1 MITTRGPR
9 SQHTVCFAPC
19 THLRKVGGYSP
30 PCNDVAIYR
39 NQAKSF
45 ERTGLVDG
53 AYRSAKCFF
62 AVSGAAGN
70 HQEDIAVV
78 RRQPGC
84 VDDLRAV
91 FSVGATRRVCL
102 RARADA
108 SRAPAVAGDCT
119 PGGGD
124 CSGRLDAT
132 VLSARVN
139 LEACRWQP
147 TGTTHTHVVNGCGC
161 CAVLCALNNRTT
173 GAGVVRT
180 TLSGPLA
187 VSPLFAV
194 EYRLAGSA
202 VDVSVPG

>member
-39 NQAKSF
+39 NQSEPF
-45 ERTGLVDG
+45 ERAGLVVG
-53 AYRSAKCFF
+53 TYHSAKRFF
-62 AVSGAAGN
+62 AVSGAASH
-70 HQEDIAVV
+70 HQEDSSVV
-78 RRQPGC
+78 RWQPGC
-84 VDDLRAV
+84 MDDLRAV
-91 FSVGATRRVCL
+91 FSAGAIGRICV

-108 SRAPAVAGDCT
+108 SGAPAVAGNCAF
-119 PGGGD
+119 GGRD
-124 CSGRLDAT
+124 SSGRLDAT
-132 VLSARVN
+132 VFSARGN
-139 LEACRWQP
+139 LEACRRQP
-147 TGTTHTHVVNGCGC
+147 PGAPHPHVVNGCGC